1 LENYLKMVRETKL
14 DHTVIVQSEVYQD
27 DHRYLEY
34 CFEHEPSPGYF
45 KGTCLFDPID
55 PKTPVRIDELVKRLK
70 NRIVGIRIH
79 TLNGPDSPPT
89 TDGPMRNRDLHS
101 KGMKATWRKMHDLGL
116 MVQMQTIPY
125 HAPRIGELAREFPD
139 MPVVLDHLAL
149 PARGT
154 AAEYEE
160 VIKLSKLPRVY
171 MKVSTLTDKDK
182 PLVRRLYDAYGPDRL
197 IWGSY
202 GSSVASFEKAIAL
215 SEYVFDYVPEEDRMK
230 IRGLNAMKLFR
241 FPG

>member
-1 LENYLKMVRETKL
+1 MVRETKL